1 MDSYV
6 NSTQYFY
13 PESDRTPNVLEYI
26 LLNVLTYFSKRL
38 FFNEYEMNPQ
48 KAMERFILGRGSGE
62 TDTNVAIERFQQMI
76 NVLPYVVY
84 TIDDM
89 SIGDYRNFPML
100 QGWMYLED
108 IDRNA
113 IFWQEKLTLGFYAFF
128 NTNRDFLTARS
139 LILHESYDVF
149 TIYVPVPINKIT
161 DQYSKKS
168 DVKYMMLPVYITISD
183 VVKGDFT
190 YEYQKWLN
198 RHRIYDFS
206 FKCEL
211 KYINFYFTEQKWI
224 YPVKSAVVDSYD
236 SKEIEVERIEKE
248 FSNEVEVEIKEQI
261 TEYIIPYDVST
272 LEVRFPS
279 NLLLDVQNTQV
290 NIYPNVNFN
299 YEIDTFT
306 NSVKITLN
314 QGLERNKEYL
324 IKFIINGQE
333 MLFYVKTTSIA

>member
-48 KAMERFILGRGSGE
+48 KAMGRFILGRGSGE

-261 TEYIIPYDVST
+261 TEYIIPYDVGT